1 MIWLCKYFYIA
12 DSSFVPPL
20 IYAIFGSSK
29 HLAVGTVATC
39 SLIIAEA
46 VQQKVKPEDNMELYV
61 SLFYTAALISG
72 LLQTA
77 LGVLR

>member
-1 MIWLCKYFYIA
+1 MNCFA

-46 VQQKVKPEDNMELYV
+46 IQQKVKPHENMELY
-61 SLFYTAALISG
+61 LGLIYTATLVSG